1 MNKKSPFLWLE
12 YIENVPKMSF
22 SANKR
27 NDLTIKVYIT
37 FLELYK
43 SHYKL
48 SYVEL
53 NCQLK

>member
-12 YIENVPKMSF
+12 CIENVPKMSF

-27 NDLTIKVYIT
+27 NNLAIKVYIT
-37 FLELYK
+37 FLELCK

-48 SYVEL
+48 SY
-53 NCQLK
+53 